1 MRHENGVM
9 LSNQV
14 VSEQI
19 DSGSTVNHDRPWDVH
34 DIGRLD
40 ISSNT
45 CMPKRTKINKT
56 LSRLSFQCINKR

>member
-1 MRHENGVM
+1 MRHENRVM

-14 VSEQI
+14 VSEL
-19 DSGSTVNHDRPWDVH
+19 STVNHARPWDVH

-56 LSRLSFQCINKR
+56 LSRLSFKCINKR

>member
-14 VSEQI
+14 VSEL
-19 DSGSTVNHDRPWDVH
+19 STVNHARPWDVH

-45 CMPKRTKINKT
+45 CMPKRTKIENKH
-56 LSRLSFQCINKR
+56 